1 MSSEQIIPDTYT
13 LDIEPIGRRIINTRE
28 DTLLNAAQIAGL
40 ELTALCGGEGWCGK
54 CRIKIIS
61 GQVTPYTTDEL
72 TALSATDI
80 AHGIRL
86 ACQVKPLSDV
96 VLEILPETLT
106 TSQRLQLEGSNLL
119 ERPSNSLTSAFDITL
134 TPPSLTDLTADSTR
148 IINALQQHGINTP
161 VIDLPLL
168 QHLSDQ
174 LRQLNWNIR
183 IITHNNR
190 IAGIFPPRTKPL
202 GLAIDFGSTKIAAY
216 LVDLEQCQILA
227 KQGAVN
233 PQVAYGEDVVSRIAY
248 ANQNPQ
254 GRKVLQEILV
264 EKINELIAELCQKTS
279 TSTDQI
285 IAAVAVGNTVIHH
298 LFLGLP
304 LQQLGEAP
312 YIPTIST
319 AVEFPAR
326 ELNLNI
332 ALNGS
337 LYMPPNIAAY
347 VGADHVAMLLA
358 ANILNQSRKTII
370 ALDIGTN
377 TEISLYSPHKPS
389 KKENLA
395 DRKIT
400 GSLYSCSCASGP
412 AFEGAHIHDGMR
424 AIPGAIEHVQFRDGK
439 LYMHT
444 IDNKP
449 PLGICGSGIL
459 DAVSELYRLGI
470 VDSSGRLKKDAASVR
485 SSKGGGEYILVPA
498 DQSGSK
504 RDILVTRRD
513 INEIQLAK
521 GAIRA
526 GIEVLL
532 HDVGLT
538 WHEIDEIIIAGA
550 FGTYL
555 DIDSA
560 VRIGMFPS
568 LPKDKFVQIGNA
580 AGMGAIRLLLSQQ
593 ARQEAE
599 IIAQASEYI
608 ELTIHPSFRDIYL
621 NALNFE

>member
-1 MSSEQIIPDTYT
+1 MPSDNFISNNVTIDF
-13 LDIEPIGRRIINTRE
+13 EPIGRRITTTGE
-28 DTLLNAAQIAGL
+28 VTLFQAAQSAGI
-40 ELTALCGGEGWCGK
+40 EMAAICGGEGWCGK
-54 CRIKIIS
+54 CRIRIIS
-61 GQVTPYTTDEL
+61 GKVTPCTTDEQA
-72 TALSATDI
+72 ALSETDL
-80 AHGIRL
+80 ARGIRL
-86 ACQVKPLSDV
+86 ACQVKPLSDI

-119 ERPSNSLTSAFDITL
+119 ERPLDSSTTALDLTLI
-134 TPPSLTDLTADSTR
+134 PPSLTDLTADSTR
-148 IINALQQHGINTP
+148 IKNALQQHGIHIP
-161 VIDLPLL
+161 SMDLPLL

-183 IITHNNR
+183 IITHNNHL
-190 IAGIFPPRTKPL
+190 AGIFPPHTMPL
-202 GLAIDFGSTKIAAY
+202 GLAIDIGSTKIAAY
-216 LVDLEQCQILA
+216 LVDLEQCQVLA
-227 KQGAVN
+227 KEGAVN

-248 ANQNPQ
+248 ANQNPH
-254 GRKVLQEILV
+254 GRKILQEVLV
-264 EKINELIAELCQKTS
+264 AKINELIAELCQKTS

-312 YIPTIST
+312 YIPTISS

-326 ELNLNI
+326 EVGLNI
-332 ALNGS
+332 SPSGS
-337 LYMPPNIAAY
+337 LYMPPNIAGY
-347 VGADHVAMLLA
+347 VGSDHVAMLLA
-358 ANILNQSRKTII
+358 ANILNQSSKNVI

-377 TEISLYSPHKPS
+377 TEISFYTPHQPS
-389 KKENLA
+389 KKENKV
-395 DRKIT
+395 DQKIV
-400 GSLYSCSCASGP
+400 GNLSSCSCASGP

-439 LYMHT
+439 LYMYT

-459 DAVSELYRLGI
+459 DAVSELYRVGV
-470 VDSSGRLKKDAASVR
+470 VDSSGRLKKDAAFVR
-485 SSKGGGEYILVPA
+485 ASKGGGEYLLVPA
-498 DQSGSK
+498 DQSGNQH
-504 RDILVTRRD
+504 DILVTRRD
-513 INEIQLAK
+513 VNEIQLAK

-538 WHEIDEIIIAGA
+538 YHEIDEFIIAGA

-560 VRIGMFPS
+560 VRIGMFPP
-568 LPKDKFVQIGNA
+568 LPRDKFVQIGNA

-599 IIAQASEYI
+599 QIAQAAEYI